1 MLRGCSFA
9 LCGGLLLVPAAV
21 AADAPS
27 TYRVK
32 PVPFKIEA
40 KLEGS
45 FESPAMAEVRFEP
58 KRWASF
64 VVESA
69 VPHGTRVGKGDV
81 VIRLETDKI
90 DEAIRDLELG
100 GRLADLAH
108 GLLEQEVRLLEKATP
123 LQLEVA
129 RRAQRIA
136 AEDLK
141 RYEENEAPLATE
153 GNEWRLKV
161 AERQLENAEEE
172 LAQLEQMYEQD
183 ELTEE
188 TEEIVLKRARFSAE
202 IARFNETVSR
212 DDHERN
218 VLLDLPRRLEFVR
231 RVAKVAAL
239 ELEAAE
245 HGIPVALAKAR
256 LELEKSV
263 NERRRGKEQLA
274 EIKADREHMA
284 MKAPIDGIVYY
295 GKWRQGKWVESDTAA
310 GRLRPA
316 ASLVDPKDAA
326 VTIIGGGK
334 LALRAS
340 VPEKDLTK
348 VPAGAPARIV
358 PKAFTDLRLPGRVR
372 SISAVPVGPGRFEAV
387 IDMLEEHP
395 RLMASMEA
403 EVRVTAERRGDALAI
418 PRKAVFTDDFDDDQR
433 YVYVSAGAGKEPVKR
448 TVAVGRG
455 NDDLL
460 EITAGL
466 SVGEE
471 ILLEKPGA
479 VAKPAA
485 ASEPPKQA
493 EPAKATPAATTPATS
508 KPEPVK
514 PEAAKPE
521 PPKPQPPA
529 AATQTPA
536 KPDAGKKD

>member
-1 MLRGCSFA
+1 MLRGCLLA
-9 LCGGLLLVPAAV
+9 LGGVALVLPAAT
-21 AADAPS
+21 AADAPA

-32 PVPFKIEA
+32 GIPFKLEA
-40 KLEGS
+40 KLEGT
-45 FESPAMAEVRFEP
+45 FESTATAEVRFEP

-64 VVESA
+64 VVRSA

-81 VIRLETDKI
+81 VIQLETDKI
-90 DEAIRDLELG
+90 DEAIRDLELSD
-100 GRLADLAH
+100 RLAELAH
-108 GLLEQEVRLLEKATP
+108 GLVQQEVRLLEKATP
-123 LQLEVA
+123 LQLEAA

-141 RYEENEAPLATE
+141 RYEENEEPLARE

-231 RVAKVAAL
+231 RVGRVAAL

-263 NERRRGKEQLA
+263 NDRRKAKEQLA

-316 ASLVDPKDAA
+316 ATLVDPKDAA
-326 VTIIGGGK
+326 MTIIGGGR

-340 VPEKDLTK
+340 VPEKDLTR
-348 VPAGAPARIV
+348 VPAGASARVI
-358 PKAFTDLRLPGRVR
+358 PKAFGDLRLPARVR

-403 EVRVTAERRGDALAI
+403 EVRVTAERKVDALAI

-433 YVYVSAGAGKEPVKR
+433 YVYVTAGAGKEPMKR
-448 TVAVGRG
+448 PVAVGRG
-455 NDDLL
+455 TDELL

-466 SVGEE
+466 SLGEE
-471 ILLEKPGA
+471 ILLEKPGTA
-479 VAKPAA
+479 AKPAA
-485 ASEPPKQA
+485 AAEPPKQA
-493 EPAKATPAATTPATS
+493 EPAKPAAPAATP
-508 KPEPVK
+508 PP
-514 PEAAKPE
+514 AKPE
-521 PPKPQPPA
+521 PPKQEAAKPEAPKPAPPA
-529 AATQTPA
+529 APPA
-536 KPDAGKKD
+536 PPTTPDAGKK

>member
-9 LCGGLLLVPAAV
+9 LWSVAFVLPLAT
-21 AADAPS
+21 AADAPA

-40 KLEGS
+40 KLEGT

-58 KRWASF
+58 RRWTSF
-64 VVESA
+64 VIDSA

-108 GLLEQEVRLLEKATP
+108 GLLEQEARLLEKATP
-123 LQLEVA
+123 LQLEAA

-141 RYEENEAPLATE
+141 RYEEKEAPLATE
-153 GNEWRLKV
+153 GNEWRLKM

-212 DDHERN
+212 EEHERN

-231 RVAKVAAL
+231 RVGKVAAL

-274 EIKADREHMA
+274 EIKADRENMLL
-284 MKAPIDGIVYY
+284 KAPIDGIVYY

-326 VTIIGGGK
+326 MTIIGGGR

-348 VPAGAPARIV
+348 VPAGAQARVV
-358 PKAFTDLRLPGRVR
+358 PKAFTDLRLPARVR

-403 EVRVTAERRGDALAI
+403 EVRVTAERKGDALAI
-418 PRKAVFTDDFDDDQR
+418 PRKAVFSDDFDDDQR
-433 YVYVSAGAGKEPVKR
+433 YVYVSTGAGKEPMKR

-455 NDDLL
+455 NDELL

-479 VAKPAA
+479 AAKPAA
-485 ASEPPKQA
+485 PAEAAKQPEPPKPAAQPAAATPPKA
-493 EPAKATPAATTPATS
+493 EPAKQ
-508 KPEPVK
+508 
-514 PEAAKPE
+514 EAAKSE

-529 AATQTPA
+529 ATPAPPA